1 MKNILKAFGYGIV
14 GAVSMMVLG
23 FIPIGGM
30 WSAIFLFIHITD
42 VAGWACVLRFITAL
56 FALAISIIVT
66 LLIGCAIKEKE
77 GEEDD

>member
-1 MKNILKAFGYGIV
+1 MKNIFKTFGYGIV

-42 VAGWACVLRFITAL
+42 ITGWACILRFIIAL
-56 FALAISIIVT
+56 LALVMSIIVT
-66 LLIGCAIKEKE
+66 LLIGYAIKE
-77 GEEDD
+77 GEEND